1 MEPILIS
8 KQHTVFSFDANTS
21 PVCEIDGGSIV
32 KIETSDEGYYLLS
45 QGTPEE
51 LLRKKTNAVTGPI
64 YIRNAGV
71 GDVLS
76 IEILS
81 IEITR
86 AWSVWLKN
94 YGSLGDKIS
103 ETQIDEIPIRD
114 NQLILSSR
122 LCAPLDPM
130 VGCIGVAPKKG
141 VGSTI
146 APIGKWGGN
155 MDLRELRAGTTI
167 LLPIFHPGALL
178 SIGDLHAAMGTG
190 EPCCMAIEAAGTV
203 TVRVRVEKQR
213 KLEFPRLQLN
223 NATVCIGL
231 GNKIEQ
237 AELKAIDQAYEV
249 LTEELG
255 LQPFE
260 AFAYASSSLELRLGG
275 PASPI
280 ALAYIPHPVFT
291 EDEQALR
298 GNLASGSTEA

>member
-1 MEPILIS
+1 MEPIFLS
-8 KQHTVFSFDANTS
+8 KEHTIFSFDANTA
-21 PVCEIDGGSIV
+21 PAYEIDAGSIL

-45 QGTPEE
+45 QGIPEE
-51 LLRKKTNAVTGPI
+51 QLKKKTNPVTGPV
-64 YIRNAGV
+64 YIRGARV

-76 IEILS
+76 IEILA

-94 YGSLGDKIS
+94 YGSLGDKTS
-103 ETQIDEIPIRD
+103 ETQVSEIPIRD
-114 NQLILSSR
+114 NRLILSSR
-122 LCAPLDPM
+122 LCVPLDPM

-141 VGSTI
+141 IGSTV

-155 MDLRELRAGTTI
+155 MDLRELRVGTTI
-167 LLPIFHPGALL
+167 LFPVFHPGALL
-178 SIGDLHAAMGTG
+178 SMGDLHAAMGTG

-203 TVRVRVEKQR
+203 TVRVNVERNR

-231 GNKIEQ
+231 GNKLEQ

-255 LQPFE
+255 LQPLE

-291 EDEQALR
+291 DDAQK
-298 GNLASGSTEA
+298 

>member
-1 MEPILIS
+1 MEPIFLS
-8 KQHTVFSFDANTS
+8 KEHTIFSFDANTA
-21 PVCEIDGGSIV
+21 PAYEIDAGSIL

-45 QGTPEE
+45 HGIPEE
-51 LLRKKTNAVTGPI
+51 QLKKKTNPVTGPV
-64 YIRNAGV
+64 YIRGARV

-76 IEILS
+76 IEILA

-94 YGSLGDKIS
+94 YGSLGDKTS
-103 ETQIDEIPIRD
+103 ETQVSEIPIRD
-114 NQLILSSR
+114 NRLILSSR
-122 LCAPLDPM
+122 LCVPLDPM

-141 VGSTI
+141 IGSTV

-155 MDLRELRAGTTI
+155 MDLRELRVGTTI
-167 LLPIFHPGALL
+167 LFPVFHPGALL
-178 SIGDLHAAMGTG
+178 SMGDLHAAMGTG
-190 EPCCMAIEAAGTV
+190 ELCCMAIEAAGTV
-203 TVRVRVEKQR
+203 TVRVNVERNR

-231 GNKIEQ
+231 GNKLEQ

-255 LQPFE
+255 LQPLE

-291 EDEQALR
+291 DDAQK
-298 GNLASGSTEA
+298 